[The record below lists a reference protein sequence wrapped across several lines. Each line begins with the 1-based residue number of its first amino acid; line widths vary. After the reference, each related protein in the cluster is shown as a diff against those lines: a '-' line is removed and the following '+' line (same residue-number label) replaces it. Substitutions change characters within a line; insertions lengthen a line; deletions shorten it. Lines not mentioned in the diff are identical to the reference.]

1 MMKKHQIISLYISI
15 IMVIAAYNGFPQ
27 YAAVAADIETDSLLA
42 QFFPKDPTP
51 FKRLRH
57 GTPSKRYKQKREIDK
72 DTYQLLVNDLK
83 QIQSVREYD
92 ALIHVQNLDVLLY
105 WQIGERLSDQDKKAH
120 SQDFMSKLS
129 QDINMDQNLLGA
141 ILKFYQLYK
150 NAADLT
156 IDLSWKHYFQL
167 IRVENNENRTRL
179 QKEAIRQQWT
189 AEDLELRINQ
199 Q

>member
-57 GTPSKRYKQKREIDK
+57 GTPSKRYKQKREIDT

-105 WQIGERLSDQDKKAH
+105 WQIGERLSDQDKKAP
-120 SQDFMSKLS
+120 SQDYMSKLS